1 MRLRRLVALVV
12 SVACAAAGEPGLRA
26 GVSVAAGVQA
36 GSQRA
41 VTATSALNIS
51 GTVLRKDGTTAA
63 DVRLRLRNV
72 DKGTVVGQ
80 TVSDKNG
87 AFSFPVTDPGFYV
100 VEAIDG
106 GGSVLAVSSAIHS
119 TATPLTV
126 NVILP
131 ATRTAADFFSSTAFL
146 ILAAAAGA
154 GVVVRVIN
162 PGNGG
167 NVTPV
172 SPER

>member
-1 MRLRRLVALVV
+1 MKLRRLVALVV
-12 SVACAAAGEPGLRA
+12 IMACAAAGEPGLRA
-26 GVSVAAGVQA
+26 GAPVAAGVQA
-36 GSQRA
+36 AGSQQA
-41 VTATSALNIS
+41 VFNIS
-51 GTVLRKDGTTAA
+51 GTVLRQDGKTGA

-87 AFSFPVTDPGFYV
+87 AFSFPVTDPGLYV
-100 VEAIDG
+100 VEAVDG
-106 GGSVLAVSSAIHS
+106 GGSVLSVSSPIQP

-126 NVILP
+126 NMILP
-131 ATRTAADFFSSTAFL
+131 ATRTAAGFFSSTAFL
-146 ILAAAAGA
+146 LLAAAAGA

-162 PGNGG
+162 PGG

-172 SPER
+172 SPEQ

>member
-1 MRLRRLVALVV
+1 V
-12 SVACAAAGEPGLRA
+12 SA
-26 GVSVAAGVQA
+26 AAGVQAA

-41 VTATSALNIS
+41 VTATSTVNIS
-51 GTVLRKDGTTAA
+51 GTALRQGGTTISGTVRRQDGTTAA

-80 TVSDKNG
+80 TMSDKTG

-100 VEAIDG
+100 VEAVDG
-106 GGSVLAVSSAIHS
+106 GGSVLAVSSAIQP

-126 NVILP
+126 NLILP
-131 ATRTAADFFSSTAFL
+131 ATRNAAGFFSSTAFL

-154 GVVVRVIN
+154 GVVIRAVN
-162 PGNGG
+162 TGTGG
-167 NVTPV
+167 TVTPV
-172 SPER
+172 SPEQ